1 MAIVGKN
8 VKGEVQEGKFDKD
21 TGLLIEGKIIFP
33 DGRISD
39 GRFDK
44 DTGIL
49 IEGQRIDSNGT
60 VEDFRFE

>member
-1 MAIVGKN
+1 M
-8 VKGEVQEGKFDKD
+8 
-21 TGLLIEGKIIFP
+21 LIEGKIIFP
-33 DGRISD
+33 DGRISE

-44 DTGIL
+44 DLGIL